1 MPVPV
6 DVWLIPADLPDT
18 VLTGFTDLLDEDE
31 RRRLAGMGNA
41 GERRLFLAAH
51 GAARTILSGITG
63 VPAHRLRWEA
73 GTNGKPRLAKPA
85 GLQANLSHS
94 GDLCLFAVAGGGRE
108 VGVDVQHLPS
118 GLDPVAMAGRRYPA
132 DEAAYVATAADHAG
146 RLDRF
151 VALWARKEA
160 CVKAAGGKLAEG
172 LTLPV
177 GGDSP
182 VCAVRPGGPLPGPFL
197 ITDIPVPLGYR
208 AAVALNG
215 DDPYDVVCRWW
226 PSAPEGSASLTEE

>member
-1 MPVPV
+1 MSGPV
-6 DVWLIPADLPDT
+6 DVWLIPADLPDA
-18 VLTGFTDLLDEDE
+18 VLTGFTDLLDDDE
-31 RRRLAGMGNA
+31 RRRLADMNNV
-41 GERRLFLAAH
+41 GERRLFLVAH
-51 GAARTILSGITG
+51 GAARTILGGITG

-73 GTNGKPRLAKPA
+73 GANGKPRLAEPA
-85 GLQANLSHS
+85 GLHANLSHS
-94 GDLCLFAVAGGGRE
+94 GELCLFAVAGAGRE
-108 VGVDVQHLPS
+108 VGVDVQHLPP

-132 DEAAYVATAADHAG
+132 DEAAFVAAAADHAG

-151 VALWARKEA
+151 VTLWARKEA

-172 LTLPV
+172 LRLPV

-182 VCAVRPGGPLPGPFL
+182 VRAARPDGPLPGPFL
-197 ITDIPVPLGYR
+197 VTDIPVPSGYR

-226 PSAPEGSASLTEE
+226 PVAPEGAGA

>member
-1 MPVPV
+1 MSGPV

-18 VLTGFTDLLDEDE
+18 VLTGFADLLDEDE
-31 RRRLAGMGNA
+31 WQRWAGMGNA

-51 GAARTILSGITG
+51 GAARTILGGITG
-63 VPAHRLRWEA
+63 VPAHQLRWEVGA
-73 GTNGKPRLAKPA
+73 NGKPRLAQPA
-85 GLQANLSHS
+85 GPHANLSHS
-94 GDLCLFAVAGGGRE
+94 GELCLFAVAGAGRE
-108 VGVDVQHLPS
+108 VGVDVQHVPS
-118 GLDPVAMAGRRYPA
+118 GLDPVAMADHRYPA
-132 DEAAYVATAADHAG
+132 DEAAFVAAAADHAG

-151 VALWARKEA
+151 VTLWARKEA

-172 LTLPV
+172 MKLPV

-182 VCAVRPGGPLPGPFL
+182 VRAARSDGPLPGPFL
-197 ITDIPVPLGYR
+197 VTDVPVPAGYR

-226 PSAPEGSASLTEE
+226 PSTPEGAGA